1 LCYEEPVTA
10 DNWGGLFD
18 GDDAANAE
26 ITDDWDKPST
36 ASTDEPS
43 LVHVLR
49 HDPPLLV
56 ESRLY
61 ALRVAQELG
70 ARPRAGGRARV
81 LTGEDDGD
89 HQPHDLGLG
98 RVAPVPVPGLHQ
110 ALQHVVVSGS
120 DGGAPARPDDL
131 GEDTRERCA
140 HTITLPQHRRWGV
153 QEQKAGQ
160 IRDLLPHLV
169 DFVKHPLPH
178 LLPQQAPRRD
188 QQQHLLVV
196 PSTINIRVP
205 TNCSMKYPCH
215 IFDVAVMAL
224 MSAGCSNKELE
235 LAPHTRCWSAQLSNI
250 WMGNGCYAYGELCFL
265 WKPPWRGFI
274 CVQECMLL
282 QFDSLNILASQASE
296 ISSPS
301 VIIPTEQLKVL
312 KMLLAEG
319 FMVNGTVLNFYADN
333 WHYRVVVQWEHPV
346 NWANDCSA
354 SFCWIWKPPW
364 PLVNLP
370 QRLVCGLS
378 GLGDILGEIDNT
390 NGGQPAEASD
400 DGDPAEV
407 ESCVAEKVELGQE
420 TTHGSTGTAWDGGN
434 GGSYFPWRDELE
446 SLVHGGVPMALRGEI
461 CQAIVDVGVRS
472 FTGYYNKLLD
482 DRTKTLEAKDLVD
495 PVVNEQGS
503 APRKVTQPE
512 KWKGQIEKGLLPGH
526 PALDENW
533 RNALMHL
540 LIVYARHNPSVGY
553 CQAMNLFA
561 ELFLF
566 LCLKKLYFGL

>member
-1 LCYEEPVTA
+1 MCYEEPVTA

-312 KMLLAEG
+312 KILLAEG

-354 SFCWIWKPPW
+354 SFCWIWKPPG
-364 PLVNLP
+364 PLVNLSDP
-370 QRLVCGLS
+370 DDITLIFKHIQKSILFIHKNWSSQVLLERMKNLS
-378 GLGDILGEIDNT
+378 KRRKLKDL
-390 NGGQPAEASD
+390 P
-400 DGDPAEV
+400 
-407 ESCVAEKVELGQE
+407 SCLTATTE
-420 TTHGSTGTAWDGGN
+420 T
-434 GGSYFPWRDELE
+434 
-446 SLVHGGVPMALRGEI
+446 MALDHCLFHFI
-461 CQAIVDVGVRS
+461 
-472 FTGYYNKLLD
+472 
-482 DRTKTLEAKDLVD
+482 
-495 PVVNEQGS
+495 
-503 APRKVTQPE
+503 
-512 KWKGQIEKGLLPGH
+512 GLLLKFLADQGAEHLYVMVWDPGGI
-526 PALDENW
+526 D
-533 RNALMHL
+533 
-540 LIVYARHNPSVGY
+540 AR
-553 CQAMNLFA
+553 
-561 ELFLF
+561 
-566 LCLKKLYFGL
+566 